1 MQNSQ
6 RFILAIVISL
16 AILIGWNILFPVK
29 NPPANN
35 ANTNANVNANAN
47 TNVDANANAGQQPAA
62 SAQTPAT
69 QAAAAPGQQP
79 AQPVAPTP
87 DTTPHRIV
95 NITTPLYDVRLDSRG
110 AMATSWILKKNF
122 DPRTG
127 SIHDI
132 YSSGVDQSKQH
143 LPLQLISQKGLENN
157 EAPLRLATGDQNLDA
172 ALANRNYTI
181 NGIADTAEEV
191 NLNLNAGQTQ
201 SLEFVMRDEATGLA
215 VSKTITFNADR
226 YTSEVKVSLKQ
237 KEQPLPQAK
246 LMIGPS
252 IGDQGITHYS
262 FYSVAPEGIAAT
274 GDDKVSVS
282 RVHASTV
289 EDRAE
294 NKSREVISAPVD
306 WAGVGDTYFAMVAVP
321 LKKTAGL
328 EYQTKKYEQP
338 VANSQIKEAR
348 YLITAYVPIPT
359 DNSPVIIYTGPKD
372 HYLLDTTSQELQGL
386 VGRTVDLEGLID
398 YGFLSTLSR
407 PLAMPILWSIKHL
420 RNLTGSYGIAIILFT
435 IFIYS
440 LFFPLKWR
448 SSKAMKKAQKLAP
461 RMKEIQEKIKS
472 HQSKGA
478 KANDAQLKELQME
491 QLRLMKEGNPLGG
504 CLPLLIQMPFLFAL
518 YRAITISLDFRQ
530 ATFLWLPDL
539 SSGDPFHILEIAM
552 AGSMMVLQL
561 ITPAPSAD
569 PLQRKMMAIGMPLF
583 MLYMLWGAPSGLL
596 VYWLVGNLVGFS
608 QQFIINRLTKSSD
621 DPEPPG
627 EKKAEA
633 KPTKKLSPA
642 RAS

>member
-16 AILIGWNILFPVK
+16 AILIGWNVLFPSK
-29 NPPANN
+29 TPPNANANAN
-35 ANTNANVNANAN
+35 ANTNANA
-47 TNVDANANAGQQPAA
+47 TTQQPAVGA
-62 SAQTPAT
+62 PSQAPQAT
-69 QAAAAPGQQP
+69 AAAPGQP
-79 AQPVAPTP
+79 DLGPIASAP
-87 DTTPHRIV
+87 DTTTPQRKV
-95 NITTPLYDVRLDSRG
+95 NINTPLYSVTLDSRG

-122 DPRTG
+122 DPRSG
-127 SIHDI
+127 SVHDI
-132 YSSGVDQSKQH
+132 YSSAIDQNKQH
-143 LPLQLISQKGLENN
+143 LPLQLVSQKGLEMN
-157 EAPLRLATGDQNLDA
+157 EAPLRVVTGDQNMDA

-181 NGIADTAEEV
+181 NGVADQGAEV
-191 NLNLNAGQTQ
+191 NLELKPGQTQ
-201 SLEFVMRDEATGLA
+201 TLEFVMRDESTGLA
-215 VSKTITFNADR
+215 VSKSITFNADR
-226 YTSEVKVSLKQ
+226 YTAEVKVNLRQ
-237 KEQPLPQAK
+237 REQPVPTAK
-246 LMIGPS
+246 LAIGPN
-252 IGDQGITHYS
+252 IGDQGITHFT
-262 FYSVAPEGIAAT
+262 FYSVAPEGIAAV
-274 GDDKVSVS
+274 GSEKVSVS
-282 RVHASTV
+282 RFHSSSI
-289 EDRAE
+289 EDRTE
-294 NKSREVISAPVD
+294 NKSREVISGPLD

-321 LKKTAGL
+321 KTKIEGL
-328 EYQTKKYEQP
+328 EFRTVRYEQA
-338 VANSQIKEAR
+338 VANSQTKEAK
-348 YLITAYVPIPT
+348 YLITAYVPLPT
-359 DNSPVIIYTGPKD
+359 DSAPLLLYTGPKD
-372 HYLLDTTSQELQGL
+372 HYLLDSTSTEVSQAVARQ
-386 VGRTVDLEGLID
+386 VDLEGLID

-420 RNLTGSYGIAIILFT
+420 RGLTGSYGIAIILFT

-472 HQSKGA
+472 HQAKGA

-530 ATFLWLPDL
+530 ASFLWLPDL
-539 SSGDPFHILEIAM
+539 SAGDPSHVLEIAM

-569 PLQRKMMAIGMPLF
+569 PVQRKMMAIGMPLF

-608 QQFIINRLTKSSD
+608 QQYIINRLTKSSD

-627 EKKAEA
+627 EKSVEMH
-633 KPTKKLSPA
+633 PTKKLKPA